1 MNRKEAEKLLKNAVK
16 INPGK
21 WYEHSLNVALVSER
35 LAEELNLD
43 KDFAYVCGLLHD
55 IGRIKKG
62 IGLKHVIDGFN
73 YLNDLGYPDIARY
86 ALTHTFI
93 IKDVHSSCAMWD
105 ISTEEGK
112 IIQDY
117 LDNIDYNLYDEII
130 QLADHL
136 GDANGIVTIER
147 RLVDVHLRKGFTKDT
162 LATWKKIFSL
172 QDKLENIMGHS
183 IYSLFPEIKD
193 NLDKYL
199 VTDYLTFKD

>member
-1 MNRKEAEKLLKNAVK
+1 MNRKDAEKILKEAVK

-35 LAEELNLD
+35 LAEALKLD

-73 YLNDLGYPDIARY
+73 YLNSLGYPDIARY

-105 ISTEEGK
+105 ITEEEGK
-112 IIQDY
+112 IIQDN
-117 LDNIDYNLYDEII
+117 LDKIDYDLYDEII
-130 QLADHL
+130 QIADHM

-147 RLVDVHLRKGFTKDT
+147 RLIDVHLRKGFTSDT
-162 LATWKKIFSL
+162 LTTWKKLFSL
-172 QDKLENIMGHS
+172 QDKIETILDYS
-183 IYSLFPEIKD
+183 IYSLFPEIKED
-193 NLDKYL
+193 IDKYL
-199 VTDYLTFKD
+199 VKDYLTFKN